1 MCLLAGHSGA
11 LLSTADAKRILS
23 YLQAPVAQHMLEEA
37 VRHGHWVFLANC
49 HLMTSWLPTLD
60 KLVDGLEASKP
71 HKAFRLW
78 LSSNPSPAFPISL
91 LQAGLKMTTEPPKGL
106 RANLLRL
113 YNGITEDS
121 FRACK
126 ATGEAWGRGLGD
138 RYPKLA
144 GHAHREHV
152 LAVRL

>member
-1 MCLLAGHSGA
+1 MEDGI
-11 LLSTADAKRILS
+11 KK
-23 YLQAPVAQHMLEEA
+23 
-37 VRHGHWVFLANC
+37 GHWVFLANC
-49 HLMTSWLPTLD
+49 HLMTSWLPTLH

-71 HKAFRLW
+71 HKNFRVW

-121 FRACK
+121 YRACK
-126 ATGEAWGRGLGD
+126 ATGEDLMR
-138 RYPKLA
+138 
-144 GHAHREHV
+144 HAHTPFAWTDGPSPFSSPPLQASSLQTRRITHIIHHHYT
-152 LAVRL
+152 LG